1 MLRSRIITALIL
13 APSALAAI
21 YLLALEWYAVVFWAV
36 GGLGA
41 YEFAGLAGLQSAPAR
56 WAYVGVYTALAA
68 ASWWLEALMPV
79 GLWVGLLIWAL
90 ATFTVLA
97 YPASARVVRRG
108 WVTGLA
114 GILICW
120 AAWISLVVIR
130 AAPDGA
136 TWVLWLLFLVWGADV
151 GAYFAGRRFGHSKLA
166 PQVSPGKTW
175 EGVWGGLATSSVVC
189 GLLLLAMD
197 RFNLGWLLIMVLLVG
212 VSVFGDLFESVL
224 KRVRGMKDSGSLLP
238 GHGGVLD
245 RIDSV
250 VAVLPCLAVILL
262 QAGLSD
268 IP

>member
-1 MLRSRIITALIL
+1 MLKSRIITALIL
-13 APSALAAI
+13 APCAIAAI

-36 GGLGA
+36 AALGA
-41 YEFAGLAGLQSAPAR
+41 YEFAGLAGLTALWGR
-56 WAYVGVYTALAA
+56 WLYVSVFTGLAA

-79 GLWVGLLIWAL
+79 GLWIGVLIWAL
-90 ATFTVLA
+90 ATFAVLA
-97 YPASARVVRRG
+97 YPASARLVRHG
-108 WVTGLA
+108 WLTGVA

-120 AAWISLVVIR
+120 AAWIALVVIR

-136 TWVLWLLFLVWGADV
+136 NWVLWLLLLVWGADV
-151 GAYFAGRRFGHSKLA
+151 GAYFTGKRFGHSKLA

-189 GLLLLAMD
+189 GLLLLAMG
-197 RFNLGWLLIMVLLVG
+197 RFNLGWLAIMVLLVG

-224 KRVRGMKDSGSLLP
+224 KRVRGLKDSGSLLP

-250 VAVLPCLAVILL
+250 VAVLPCLAIILL

>member
-1 MLRSRIITALIL
+1 MLKARIITALIL
-13 APSALAAI
+13 APCAIAAI
-21 YLLALEWYAVVFWAV
+21 YLLALEWYAIVFWLVAA
-36 GGLGA
+36 LGA
-41 YEFAGLAGLQSAPAR
+41 YEFAGLAGLDGLPKR
-56 WAYVGVYTALAA
+56 LGYVGVYTALVA
-68 ASWWLEALMPV
+68 ASWWLDPLMPV
-79 GLWVGLLIWAL
+79 GLWIGVLIWAL

-108 WVTGLA
+108 WITGVA

-130 AAPDGA
+130 AAPDGS

-151 GAYFAGRRFGHSKLA
+151 GAYFAGRRFGHNKLA
-166 PQVSPGKTW
+166 PSVSPGKTW
-175 EGVWGGLATSSVVC
+175 EGVWGGLAMSSLVC
-189 GLLLLAMD
+189 GLLLVVMG
-197 RFNLGWLLIMVLLVG
+197 RFNLGWLAVMVLLVG

-250 VAVLPCLAVILL
+250 IAVLPCLALILL

>member
-1 MLRSRIITALIL
+1 MLRARIITALIL
-13 APSALAAI
+13 APCAIAAI
-21 YLLALEWYAVVFWAV
+21 YLLALEWYAVVFWFV
-36 GGLGA
+36 TGLGA
-41 YEFAGLAGLQSAPAR
+41 YEFAGLAGLNGAFAR
-56 WAYVGVYTALAA
+56 FGYVGIYTLLVA
-68 ASWWLEALMPV
+68 ASWWLDPLMPV
-79 GLWVGLLIWAL
+79 GLWIGVLIWAL
-90 ATFTVLA
+90 ATFAVLA
-97 YPASARVVRRG
+97 YPASARLVRHG

-136 TWVLWLLFLVWGADV
+136 TWVLWLLLLVWGADV
-151 GAYFAGRRFGHSKLA
+151 GAYFAGRRFGHNKLA
-166 PQVSPGKTW
+166 PAVSPGKTW
-175 EGVWGGLATSSVVC
+175 EGVWGGLATSSLVC
-189 GLLLLAMD
+189 GVLLVVMG
-197 RFNLGWLLIMVLLVG
+197 RFNLGWLTIMVLLVG

-224 KRVRGMKDSGSLLP
+224 KRVRGLKDSGTLLP

-250 VAVLPCLAVILL
+250 IAVLPCLAMILL